1 MKNVR
6 KLPGIMLLT
15 VILLCMSIVFSAC
28 ATPSNDDPSNNESK
42 TSDTPSQN
50 TNESDPP
57 VATSKKLKLA
67 ATIPLTGNN
76 MQYGISYKNALTM
89 AVDDFNAAGGL
100 NGQKI
105 ELEIFDDK
113 GDQTEA
119 INVAYKIVDDPDV
132 FAVVGSFG
140 SAVSMAIAPVF
151 EEAGIPFLSPNTSH
165 VDFPGMG
172 EYMIP
177 ICPVKTTE
185 ISTFAK
191 KLVDQLGAKRLAV
204 VYANNDTGVLSEA
217 TISDVWTSCGGSVV
231 SSENYISGETQ
242 DFTPILSKVKEAN
255 PEIIYL
261 TGGYNDIAN
270 IILQAQKIGL
280 NDVQF
285 VGPGDVLLQEFL
297 DLVGT
302 AADGIILGGTT
313 PVYSDELLT
322 EEAFGKTVVD
332 FKNRY
337 NEMYSGSTCDGF
349 AACAYDAAMLA
360 MQAASHVGTDDGKA
374 LVAEIETM
382 DYDCV
387 SAVAMHY
394 ENGNTVVKDVC
405 TYTIKDG
412 KFTND

>member
-1 MKNVR
+1 MKTAR
-6 KLPGIMLLT
+6 KTPRILSLLAI
-15 VILLCMSIVFSAC
+15 VLCLCMVFTAC
-28 ATPSNDDPSNNESK
+28 APKDNETQAPQSSEK
-42 TSDTPSQN
+42 EEQKAPEVTA
-50 TNESDPP
+50 EP
-57 VATSKKLKLA
+57 VATTTKLKLA
-67 ATIPLTGNN
+67 ATIPVTGNT
-76 MQYGISYKNALTM
+76 MQYGISYKNALEM
-89 AVDDFNAAGGL
+89 AVADFNAAGGL
-100 NGQKI
+100 NGQPI
-105 ELEIFDDK
+105 ELVIFDDK

-119 INVAYKIVDDPDV
+119 INVAYKIIDDPDV

-172 EYMIP
+172 EYLLP

-191 KLVDQLGAKRLAV
+191 TLVEKLGAKDLAV

-217 TISDVWTSCGGSVV
+217 TISDVWASCGGKVV

-242 DFTPILSKVKEAN
+242 DFTPILSKVKEAA

-270 IILQAQKIGL
+270 IILQAEKIGL
-280 NDVQF
+280 NNVQF

-302 AADGIILGGTT
+302 SADGIILGGTT
-313 PVYSDELLT
+313 PVYSEELLT

-332 FKNRY
+332 FRDRY
-337 NEMYSGSTCDGF
+337 NELYTGSTCDGF

-360 MQAASHVGTDDGKA
+360 MQAAAHVGTEDGMA
-374 LVAEIETM
+374 LVNEIESM

-405 TYTIKDG
+405 IYTVENG
-412 KFTND
+412 AFTNY

>member
-1 MKNVR
+1 MKTR
-6 KLPGIMLLT
+6 MMTRILSLLAL
-15 VILLCMSIVFSAC
+15 VLCLCMVFAAC
-28 ATPSNDDPSNNESK
+28 ASKTPDDSKDTQNSSNTDPNGESPDPSG
-42 TSDTPSQN
+42 TT
-50 TNESDPP
+50 T
-57 VATSKKLKLA
+57 KLKLA
-67 ATIPLTGNN
+67 AIIPITGNN
-76 MQYGISYKNALTM
+76 MQYGISYKNALQM

-100 NGQKI
+100 NGQEI
-105 ELEIFDDK
+105 ELVIHDDK

-119 INVAYKIVDDPDV
+119 INVAYKVIDDPDV

-172 EYMIP
+172 EYLIP

-185 ISTFAK
+185 ISTFAET
-191 KLVDQLGAKRLAV
+191 LVEKLGAKDLAV
-204 VYANNDTGVLSEA
+204 IYANNDTGVLSEA
-217 TISDVWTSCGGSVV
+217 TISDVWASCGGKVV

-242 DFTPILSKVKEAN
+242 DFTPILSKVKEAS

-302 AADGIILGGTT
+302 SADGIILGGTT

-337 NEMYSGSTCDGF
+337 NELYKDSTCDGF
-349 AACAYDAAMLA
+349 AALR
-360 MQAASHVGTDDGKA
+360 
-374 LVAEIETM
+374 I
-382 DYDCV
+382 
-387 SAVAMHY
+387 
-394 ENGNTVVKDVC
+394 
-405 TYTIKDG
+405 
-412 KFTND
+412 